1 MAWYHTNV
9 RTMSNMFQMLYIW
22 DILISPCIVA
32 SSATDPWEAALKCDS
47 WWAATMQLTA
57 GGNLA
62 ESNRHWWQDG
72 CNILK
77 TSKYPSTRSSSYIL
91 ISLLVLVMRTGM
103 ATYFLQIFPV
113 FRKLGESNKDDGY
126 WAVIQ
131 AITMGMSWPRP
142 VTAGRQLILFR
153 RSMAVAAIL
162 TDPGGWCGRYKILR
176 VLKNHSNHILR

>member
-62 ESNRHWWQDG
+62 ESNRDIG
-72 CNILK
+72 D
-77 TSKYPSTRSSSYIL
+77 R
-91 ISLLVLVMRTGM
+91 MG
-103 ATYFLQIFPV
+103 AIF
-113 FRKLGESNKDDGY
+113 
-126 WAVIQ
+126 
-131 AITMGMSWPRP
+131 
-142 VTAGRQLILFR
+142 
-153 RSMAVAAIL
+153 
-162 TDPGGWCGRYKILR
+162 
-176 VLKNHSNHILR
+176 